1 MTPAVRIHQ
10 DGRGNWSAHP
20 VTLRYSSPAGLDVA
34 LDKVARGRTVF
45 VQPEDAAAVQDAAA
59 AIDSLEH
66 GAEQVFVRE
75 GDAEKVRA
83 WVKGQG
89 ETPYALGSSE

>member
-1 MTPAVRIHQ
+1 MIALIADAYAIRR
-10 DGRGNWSAHP
+10 DGYTRKGP
-20 VTLRYSSPAGLDVA
+20 VN
-34 LDKVARGRTVF
+34 
-45 VQPEDAAAVQDAAA
+45 AAKVQDAAA